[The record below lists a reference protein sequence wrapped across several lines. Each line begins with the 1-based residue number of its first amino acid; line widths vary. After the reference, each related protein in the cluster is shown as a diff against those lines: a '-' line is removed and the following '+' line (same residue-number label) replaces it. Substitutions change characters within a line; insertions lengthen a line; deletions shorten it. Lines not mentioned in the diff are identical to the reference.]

1 MRSPRKPS
9 FENVAVAF
17 VRPTKLSRPRRR
29 SIRAAQACACP
40 RTRSRSR
47 TERGAARRSR
57 QGTSP
62 QGRAC
67 ARAHSPKRNRPRD
80 REGSS
85 RPRRPRTDRD
95 GAPPVERR
103 GDKAV
108 DVVGL
113 ADQRARRLYDQTRQ
127 RKEVVEHAL
136 IGRHPLL
143 GGVQLVKRELS
154 AYRLAHLGKTSRRR
168 RARRVGEGQHLF
180 GVKTR
185 PVPSVAQEENAVD
198 RRLLQ
203 HVQRGIE
210 VGFEKTA
217 HIVRRVVRHQGV
229 YLSVH
234 AIVRDIAET
243 VGGKVRAARRS
254 AKPRE
259 SAKLLIHRAGVDAPR
274 RAAVFAEDIEEQK
287 L

>member
-1 MRSPRKPS
+1 MRLLQDGIDR
-9 FENVAVAF
+9 EV
-17 VRPTKLSRPRRR
+17 
-29 SIRAAQACACP
+29 
-40 RTRSRSR
+40 
-47 TERGAARRSR
+47 ERGRVVLADHGRV
-57 QGTSP
+57 GTTFRIHIVYPS
-62 QGRAC
+62 
-67 ARAHSPKRNRPRD
+67 
-80 REGSS
+80 
-85 RPRRPRTDRD
+85 
-95 GAPPVERR
+95 VERR

-113 ADQRARRLYDQTRQ
+113 ADQRARRLYDQTRR

-136 IGRHPLL
+136 ICRHPLL

-217 HIVRRVVRHQGV
+217 HIVSRVVRHQGM

-234 AIVRDIAET
+234 AIVRDIAEA

-259 SAKLLIHRAGVDAPR
+259 RAKLLIHRAGVDAPR
-274 RAAVFAEDIEEQK
+274 RAAVFAEDIEEQVGSLRAGEEDLPPAVDK
-287 L
+287 IATAFAQIVCRAKRAAVVSVVGCHNNKIITCSRRQCKRAARGGK